1 MNMNLTP
8 HEQQKDSDDLRI
20 EQVVKKKNEF
30 HLIGS
35 QRKIKGH
42 TLYAFN
48 TVTKEI
54 KVAPIERMMFLGF
67 DGAVIYKNEITVEK
81 DCIYLQ
87 ALNEKNARKRLVR
100 MGYSFTEIGQ

>member
-1 MNMNLTP
+1 MNLIP
-8 HEQQKDSDDLRI
+8 HKQQKDSDDLRI
-20 EQVVKKKNEF
+20 EQVIKKKNEF

-54 KVAPIERMMFLGF
+54 KVAPVERMFFFGF
-67 DGAVIYKNEITVEK
+67 NGNVTYKNKLTVEK

-87 ALNEKNARKRLVR
+87 ALNEKNARKRLIR
-100 MGYSFTEIGQ
+100 MGYIL

>member
-1 MNMNLTP
+1 MNITP
-8 HEQQKDSDDLRI
+8 HEQQKDDNDLRI
-20 EQVVKKKNEF
+20 EQVIKKKNEF

-35 QRKIKGH
+35 QRRIPGH

-54 KVAPIERMMFLGF
+54 KIAQIERKVFFGF
-67 DGAVIYKNEITVEK
+67 NGNMIYKNEITVEK

-87 ALNEKNARKRLVR
+87 ALNKKNARKRLIK
-100 MGYSFTEIGQ
+100 MGYCLT

>member
-1 MNMNLTP
+1 MNLTP
-8 HEQQKDSDDLRI
+8 HEQQKDSDDVRI

-54 KVAPIERMMFLGF
+54 KVAPMERKMFFGF
-67 DGAVIYKNEITVEK
+67 NGNVTYKNEITVEK

-87 ALNEKNARKRLVR
+87 ALNEKNVRKKLIRI
-100 MGYSFTEIGQ
+100 GYCL

>member
-1 MNMNLTP
+1 MIITP

-35 QRKIKGH
+35 QRKVKGH

-48 TVTKEI
+48 IVTKELM
-54 KVAPIERMMFLGF
+54 VVSLERKLILGF
-67 DGAVIYKNEITVEK
+67 DGNVMYENKLTVEK
-81 DCIYLQ
+81 NCIYFQ
-87 ALNEKNARKRLVR
+87 ALNEKNAKKKLLK
-100 MGYSFTEIGQ
+100 MGYSITK

>member
-1 MNMNLTP
+1 MNLTP
-8 HEQQKDSDDLRI
+8 HEQQKDSDDVRI
-20 EQVVKKKNEF
+20 EQVVKKKNKF

-42 TLYAFN
+42 TLFAFN

-54 KVAPIERMMFLGF
+54 KVAPMERKMFFGF
-67 DGAVIYKNEITVEK
+67 NGNVTYKNEITVEK

-87 ALNEKNARKRLVR
+87 ALNEKNARKRLIR
-100 MGYSFTEIGQ
+100 IGYCL

>member
-1 MNMNLTP
+1 MSMNLTP
-8 HEQQKDSDDLRI
+8 HEQQKDRDDVRI

-35 QRKIKGH
+35 QRKVKGH

-54 KVAPIERMMFLGF
+54 KVAPVERKVYFGF
-67 DGAVIYKNEITVEK
+67 NGNVTYKNELTVEK
-81 DCIYLQ
+81 NCIYLQ
-87 ALNEKNARKRLVR
+87 ALNEKNAKKKLLK
-100 MGYSFTEIGQ
+100 MGYSITK

>member
-1 MNMNLTP
+1 MNLTP
-8 HEQQKDSDDLRI
+8 HEQQKDRDDVRI

-35 QRKIKGH
+35 QRKVKGH

-54 KVAPIERMMFLGF
+54 KVAPVERKVYFGF
-67 DGAVIYKNEITVEK
+67 NGNVTYKNELTVEK
-81 DCIYLQ
+81 NCIYLQ
-87 ALNEKNARKRLVR
+87 ALNEKNAKKKLLK
-100 MGYSFTEIGQ
+100 MGYSITK

>member
-1 MNMNLTP
+1 MNLTP

-20 EQVVKKKNEF
+20 EQVIKKKNEF

-35 QRKIKGH
+35 QRRVKGH

-54 KVAPIERMMFLGF
+54 KVAPVERKVFFGF
-67 DGAVIYKNEITVEK
+67 NGNMTYKDELTVEK
-81 DCIYLQ
+81 DCICIQ
-87 ALNEKNARKRLVR
+87 ALNEKDARKRLVR
-100 MGYSFTEIGQ
+100 LGYCVNK

>member
-1 MNMNLTP
+1 MSNLTP
-8 HEQQKDSDDLRI
+8 HEQQKDSDNLRI
-20 EQVVKKKNEF
+20 EQVIKKKNEF

-35 QRKIKGH
+35 QRKVKGH

-54 KVAPIERMMFLGF
+54 KVAPMERKMFLGF
-67 DGAVIYKNEITVEK
+67 NGNVTYKNEITVEK

-87 ALNEKNARKRLVR
+87 ALNEKNARKRLIR
-100 MGYSFTEIGQ
+100 MGYIL

>member
-1 MNMNLTP
+1 MNLIP
-8 HEQQKDSDDLRI
+8 HEQQKDSDDVRI

-42 TLYAFN
+42 NLYAFN
-48 TVTKEI
+48 TMTKEI
-54 KVAPIERMMFLGF
+54 KVAPMERKMFLGY

-81 DCIYLQ
+81 GYIYLQ
-87 ALNEKNARKRLVR
+87 ALNEKNARKRLIR
-100 MGYSFTEIGQ
+100 MGYIL

>member
-1 MNMNLTP
+1 MSMNLTP
-8 HEQQKDSDDLRI
+8 HEQQKDIDDLRI

-30 HLIGS
+30 HLIGA

-54 KVAPIERMMFLGF
+54 KVAPVERKVFFGF
-67 DGAVIYKNEITVEK
+67 NGNMTYKNELTVEK

-87 ALNEKNARKRLVR
+87 ALNEKNAKKRLVR
-100 MGYSFTEIGQ
+100 MGFIL

>member
-1 MNMNLTP
+1 MSMNLTP
-8 HEQQKDSDDLRI
+8 HEQQKDSDDLRTELVI
-20 EQVVKKKNEF
+20 KKKHEL

-54 KVAPIERMMFLGF
+54 KVAPVERKMFFGF
-67 DGAVIYKNEITVEK
+67 NGNMTYKNELTVEK
-81 DCIYLQ
+81 NCIYLQ
-87 ALNEKNARKRLVR
+87 ALNEKNARKRLIR
-100 MGYSFTEIGQ
+100 MGYIL

>member
-1 MNMNLTP
+1 MNLTP
-8 HEQQKDSDDLRI
+8 HERLKDDESLRI

-35 QRKIKGH
+35 QRRVKGH

-54 KVAPIERMMFLGF
+54 KVAPVERKVFFGF
-67 DGAVIYKNEITVEK
+67 NGNMTYKNELTVEK
-81 DCIYLQ
+81 NCIYLQ
-87 ALNEKNARKRLVR
+87 ALNEKNARKRLIR
-100 MGYSFTEIGQ
+100 MGYIL

>member
-1 MNMNLTP
+1 MNLTP
-8 HEQQKDSDDLRI
+8 HEQQKDSDYVRI

-54 KVAPIERMMFLGF
+54 KVAPMERRMFLGY

-87 ALNEKNARKRLVR
+87 ALNEKNVRKRLLR
-100 MGYSFTEIGQ
+100 MGYSLT

>member
-1 MNMNLTP
+1 MILSINLTP
-8 HEQQKDSDDLRI
+8 HEQQKDSDDVRI

-30 HLIGS
+30 HLIGT

-54 KVAPIERMMFLGF
+54 KVAPIERKMFFGF
-67 DGAVIYKNEITVEK
+67 NGNVTYKNEITVEK

-87 ALNEKNARKRLVR
+87 ALNEKNARKKLIR
-100 MGYSFTEIGQ
+100 MGYTLT

>member
-20 EQVVKKKNEF
+20 EQVIKNKNEF

-35 QRKIKGH
+35 QRKVKGH

-54 KVAPIERMMFLGF
+54 KVAPVERKVFFGF
-67 DGAVIYKNEITVEK
+67 NGNITYKNELTVEK
-81 DCIYLQ
+81 NCIYLQ
-87 ALNEKNARKRLVR
+87 ALNEKNARKRLIR
-100 MGYSFTEIGQ
+100 MGYIL

>member
-1 MNMNLTP
+1 MNLTP
-8 HEQQKDSDDLRI
+8 HEQQKDSDDVRI

-54 KVAPIERMMFLGF
+54 KVAPMERNMFLGY

-87 ALNEKNARKRLVR
+87 ALNEKNARKRLLR

>member
-1 MNMNLTP
+1 MSMNLTP
-8 HEQQKDSDDLRI
+8 HEQQKDSDDVRI

-42 TLYAFN
+42 TLFAFN

-54 KVAPIERMMFLGF
+54 KVAPMERKIFLGF
-67 DGAVIYKNEITVEK
+67 NGNVTYKNEITVEK
-81 DCIYLQ
+81 ACIYLQ

-100 MGYSFTEIGQ
+100 LGYCVNK

>member
-1 MNMNLTP
+1 MNLTP
-8 HEQQKDSDDLRI
+8 HEQQKDSEDVRI

-42 TLYAFN
+42 TLFAFN

-54 KVAPIERMMFLGF
+54 KVAPMERTMFFGF
-67 DGAVIYKNEITVEK
+67 NGNVTYKNEITVEK

-87 ALNEKNARKRLVR
+87 ALNEKGVRKRLLR

>member
-1 MNMNLTP
+1 MNLTP

-20 EQVVKKKNEF
+20 EQVIKKKNEF

-54 KVAPIERMMFLGF
+54 QVAAVERKVFLGL
-67 DGAVIYKNEITVEK
+67 DGNMTYKNELTVEK

-87 ALNEKNARKRLVR
+87 ALNEKNARKRLIR
-100 MGYSFTEIGQ
+100 MGYRLT

>member
-1 MNMNLTP
+1 MNLTP

-42 TLYAFN
+42 TMFAFN

-54 KVAPIERMMFLGF
+54 MVASVKRNALLGF
-67 DGAVIYKNEITVEK
+67 DGNVMYKNKLTVEK
-81 DCIYLQ
+81 NCIYLQ
-87 ALNEKNARKRLVR
+87 ALNEKNAKKKLLK
-100 MGYSFTEIGQ
+100 MGYSITK

>member
-1 MNMNLTP
+1 MNLTP
-8 HEQQKDSDDLRI
+8 HERYKDSDNLRT
-20 EQVVKKKNEF
+20 EQVFKKKNEF

-35 QRKIKGH
+35 QRKVKGH

-54 KVAPIERMMFLGF
+54 KVAPVERKVFFGF
-67 DGAVIYKNEITVEK
+67 NGNMTYKNELTVEK
-81 DCIYLQ
+81 NCIYLQ
-87 ALNEKNARKRLVR
+87 ALNEKNARKKLVR

>member
-1 MNMNLTP
+1 MSMNLTP
-8 HEQQKDSDDLRI
+8 HEQQKDSDDVRI

-42 TLYAFN
+42 TLFAFN

-54 KVAPIERMMFLGF
+54 KVAPMERKMFLGF
-67 DGAVIYKNEITVEK
+67 NGNVTYKNEITVEK

-87 ALNEKNARKRLVR
+87 ALNEKNARKRLIR
-100 MGYSFTEIGQ
+100 IGYCL

>member
-1 MNMNLTP
+1 MNLTP
-8 HEQQKDSDDLRI
+8 HVQQKDSDNLRI
-20 EQVVKKKNEF
+20 EQIVKKRIEY

-35 QRKIKGH
+35 QRRIKGH

-54 KVAPIERMMFLGF
+54 KVAPMEKKMFFGF
-67 DGAVIYKNEITVEK
+67 NGNVIYKNELTVEK

-87 ALNEKNARKRLVR
+87 ALNKKNVIKRLIR
-100 MGYSFTEIGQ
+100 MGYSVT

>member
-1 MNMNLTP
+1 MNLIP
-8 HEQQKDSDDLRI
+8 HEQQKDSDDVRI

-48 TVTKEI
+48 TVTKELQ
-54 KVAPIERMMFLGF
+54 VAPMERKMFLGF
-67 DGAVIYKNEITVEK
+67 DGAVIYKNKITVEK

-87 ALNEKNARKRLVR
+87 ALNEKNARKRLIR
-100 MGYSFTEIGQ
+100 MGYIL

>member
-1 MNMNLTP
+1 MNLTP

-35 QRKIKGH
+35 QRKVKGH

-48 TVTKEI
+48 IVTKELMVASVER
-54 KVAPIERMMFLGF
+54 KVLLGF
-67 DGAVIYKNEITVEK
+67 DGNVMYENKLTVEK
-81 DCIYLQ
+81 NCIYLQ
-87 ALNEKNARKRLVR
+87 ALNEKNAKKKLLK
-100 MGYSFTEIGQ
+100 MGYSITK

>member
-1 MNMNLTP
+1 MNLTP
-8 HEQQKDSDDLRI
+8 HEQQKDIDDLRI

-48 TVTKEI
+48 TMTKEI
-54 KVAPIERMMFLGF
+54 KVAPVERKVFFGF
-67 DGAVIYKNEITVEK
+67 NGNMTYKNELTVEK

-87 ALNEKNARKRLVR
+87 ALNEKNARKRLLR
-100 MGYSFTEIGQ
+100 MGYNLQK

>member
-1 MNMNLTP
+1 MSMNLTP
-8 HEQQKDSDDLRI
+8 HEQQKDSDDVRI
-20 EQVVKKKNEF
+20 EQVVKKKNKF

-42 TLYAFN
+42 TLFAFN

-54 KVAPIERMMFLGF
+54 KVAPMERKMFFGF
-67 DGAVIYKNEITVEK
+67 NGNVTYKNEITVEK

-87 ALNEKNARKRLVR
+87 ALNEKNARKRLIR
-100 MGYSFTEIGQ
+100 IGYCL

>member
-1 MNMNLTP
+1 MNLTP
-8 HEQQKDSDDLRI
+8 HEQQKDSDDLRT
-20 EQVVKKKNEF
+20 EQVIKKKNEF

-42 TLYAFN
+42 TLFAFN

-54 KVAPIERMMFLGF
+54 KVAPMERKMFFGF
-67 DGAVIYKNEITVEK
+67 NGNVTYKNEITVEK

-87 ALNEKNARKRLVR
+87 ALNEKNVRKRLLR
-100 MGYSFTEIGQ
+100 MGYSFTEKGQ

>member
-1 MNMNLTP
+1 MNLTP
-8 HEQQKDSDDLRI
+8 HEQQRDSDDLRI
-20 EQVVKKKNEF
+20 EQVFKKKNEF

-35 QRKIKGH
+35 QRKVKGH

-54 KVAPIERMMFLGF
+54 KVAPVERKIFFGF
-67 DGAVIYKNEITVEK
+67 NGNMTYKNELTVEK

-87 ALNEKNARKRLVR
+87 ALNEKNARKRLIR
-100 MGYSFTEIGQ
+100 MGYIL

>member
-1 MNMNLTP
+1 MNLTP
-8 HEQQKDSDDLRI
+8 HERYKDSDNLRT
-20 EQVVKKKNEF
+20 EQVFKKNNEF

-35 QRKIKGH
+35 QRKVKGH

-54 KVAPIERMMFLGF
+54 KVAPVERKVFFGF
-67 DGAVIYKNEITVEK
+67 NGNMTYKNELTVEK
-81 DCIYLQ
+81 NCIYLQ
-87 ALNEKNARKRLVR
+87 ALNEKNARKKLVR